1 MNLSK
6 KICWALLM
14 LFCAVMLSC
23 SGDGGAGSTTTAMTG
38 KKPAKVLANDFQVTT
53 NTTDQSQPAVAYDTE
68 NHNRYLTVFVDS
80 RSGQQI
86 YGAICVGSD
95 SIGQG
100 EPGNVTSIAAN
111 PFNFPLTTATGNKS
125 QPKVA
130 FFKHPS
136 DSTKSRYLVVW
147 TDSRAGYGQI
157 YGQFVSPNGT
167 LIGLNFPISTHTANV
182 DINQNDPDLIYNEVT
197 GKFVVAW
204 VDTSTYDTDANAAN
218 NVTYKAA
225 SATSATNTVT
235 IGHIPLPFA
244 DNNIVRTI
252 EVDPLTGTTANLQ
265 NVSKAVRTGAITDN
279 GSVITD
285 TWSVQLN
292 ESHPRIAFSPIT
304 GEIFTCWSGS
314 TSTVTLTIN
323 YTTTNE
329 AGPPPAVTAVY
340 KSYVFT
346 SVPVDD
352 APTKIKLRRNQGLGF
367 VNDFSYG
374 TATFSATNP
383 TVAVDPN
390 TNRLLLAWEDN
401 NGGAQT
407 GKNIVGQLVDLSGF
421 TSYGDPIRISSAVG
435 DQTAPVAAF
444 DNVNERY
451 FVAWEDARNQ
461 SANLSNIDL
470 YSQFIDPQGNLSG
483 GNSIVTVATGNQL
496 SPAVAFGDVSFRKFM
511 VVWKDGRALSN
522 SDIFA
527 QLLEFS
533 AAPQLTIT
541 DTNDVPILS
550 GAIDFGNVDI
560 SSSTPYKDIT
570 FRIRNDGNSVLTI
583 NSVIAP
589 ASPFSFL
596 TPKPTT
602 ISPGTNAE
610 MTVRFAP
617 TAAGS
622 YSNPA
627 EGYRMIFDSNGG
639 QAVINL
645 SGAGVGIL
653 PLSIATSSLPDGTA
667 GAVYPGSKL
676 EATGGVRPYGS
687 WAVTSGTLPPGLA
700 LASTD
705 GQITGTI
712 DPSAASSYT
721 FTVSVTDSN
730 GASTTK
736 SLTLNVTAMAITTS
750 SLPTWTQLKTGYS
763 KALAVS
769 IPGVTVKPA
778 NLTWTAQGLPQGLQ
792 LTSAGVI
799 TDDSSATGPLIP
811 GSFNVTVQA
820 SYLDDTVTPNRTYS
834 ASKTFNLVINPALF
848 ITTSSI
854 PAVVVGASYN
864 QALALQGGTPSYF
877 WQVSAGSL
885 PGGLTLSPST
895 GTISGTPTQTGT
907 FSFTVKVQDSTGA
920 MTTRDLV
927 VKVNPT
933 LSISTNSLPS
943 VESGVS
949 YAQELVATGG
959 TEPYVWSISGA
970 GTLPPGLTLDGAS
983 GVIRGTVGGSGNYS
997 FNIKVTDADGNFYTK
1012 LFTISVR
1019 AAGIVSGNL
1028 VFTDLAGADLG
1039 GTQNF
1044 GGVLVNN
1051 TAVATVWVKNTTTSR
1066 ITVSSVAATGNSG
1079 FVASGGGNVDPAK
1092 SIPISLYFTPKAV
1105 SSYNGT
1111 LTVTDSTGST
1121 YTLAL
1126 AGNGASAVAA
1136 VQGTTGVTDST
1147 ELFFS
1152 NPALSDFVASK
1163 PSEPAELANFTPLGA
1178 ISLRLENVVSEGTV
1192 NVAVTFQTT
1201 LSDSSVFYKVVNNP
1215 LTNQITWT
1223 KITPISRS
1231 GNTAVFA
1238 VTDNNPLHDSD
1249 LNPGYIQDPIVVGV
1263 VGSAPVGGGTD
1274 TGSTPPSSSGGKSGC
1289 FIATAAYGSYL
1300 DPQVVV
1306 LRHFRDNVLLKS
1318 APGRAFVS
1326 FYYKHSPPIADFIYE
1341 HGFLRLLTRWA
1352 LTPLIFAVK
1361 YPVTMLL
1368 LPLLF
1373 AFNRFRRQK
1382 IAVPAPVVGG
1392 R

>member
-1 MNLSK
+1 MNFSK
-6 KICWALLM
+6 KLCWALLM

-23 SGDGGAGSTTTAMTG
+23 SGDGGTSTTTAPGG
-38 KKPAKVLANDFQVTT
+38 KKTAKVLTSDFQVTS
-53 NTTDQSQPAVAYDTE
+53 NTTDQSQPAIAYDTV
-68 NHNRYLTVFVDS
+68 NSNRYLTVFVDS
-80 RSGQQI
+80 RNGQQI
-86 YGAICVGSD
+86 YGAISVGSD
-95 SIGQG
+95 SPGQG
-100 EPGNVTSIAAN
+100 LPGNVTSLAASAAN
-111 PFNFPLTTATGNKS
+111 FAITDVTGNKS

-130 FFKHPS
+130 FYHDPN
-136 DSTKSRYLVVW
+136 DDTKSMYLVVW

-157 YGQFVSPNGT
+157 YGQFVSMTGT
-167 LIGLNFPISTHTANV
+167 LLGDNFQISPHVANV

-204 VDTSTYDTDANAAN
+204 VDTSTYDTDANPDN
-218 NVTYKAA
+218 DVTYRAVGT
-225 SATSATNTVT
+225 TSTTNTIT

-265 NVSKAVRTGAITDN
+265 NVSATVRTGAITDTGTN
-279 GSVITD
+279 IID
-285 TWSVQLN
+285 TWKVQLN
-292 ESHPRIAFSPIT
+292 ESHPRIAYSPIT
-304 GEIFTCWSGS
+304 GEIFTSWSGS
-314 TSTVTLTIN
+314 TSTVTLTIT
-323 YTTTNE
+323 YTTSTV
-329 AGPPPAVTAVY
+329 AGPPQITTATY

-346 SVPVDD
+346 SVSQDD
-352 APTKIKLRRNQGLGF
+352 AATKVKLRRNQGLGF
-367 VNDFSYG
+367 INDFSFG
-374 TATFSATNP
+374 TVGFPATNP
-383 TVAVDPN
+383 SVSVDPN

-401 NGGAQT
+401 NGGAVT

-421 TSYGDPIRISSAVG
+421 TAYGDPILISNAVG

-444 DNVNERY
+444 DNVNQRF
-451 FVAWEDARNQ
+451 FVVWEDARNQ

-470 YSQFIDPQGNLSG
+470 YSQFVDPQGNLSG

-496 SPAVAFGDVSFRKFM
+496 SPAVAFGDVNFRKFM

-533 AAPQLTIT
+533 SAPQLTIT
-541 DTNDVPILS
+541 DTMDVPILS

-560 SSSTPYKDIT
+560 SSSTPYKDVT

-583 NSVIAP
+583 NSIVDP
-589 ASPFSFL
+589 ADPFKFT

-617 TAAGS
+617 HSAGS
-622 YSNPA
+622 FSNPA
-627 EGYRMIFDSNGG
+627 DGYRMIFDSNGG

-653 PLSIATSSLPDGTA
+653 PLSIATSSLPDGTS
-667 GAVYPGSKL
+667 GAVYPGAKL
-676 EATGGVRPYGS
+676 TATGGVWPYGS
-687 WAVTSGTLPPGLA
+687 WTITSGTLPPGLT
-700 LASTD
+700 LSST
-705 GQITGTI
+705 TGDISGTVS
-712 DPSAASSYT
+712 PAAASSYT
-721 FTVSVTDSN
+721 FTVGVTDSN

-736 SLTLNVTAMAITTS
+736 SLTLNITAMSITTS

-763 KALAVS
+763 ATLAAS
-769 IPGVTVKPA
+769 IPGVTIKPA
-778 NLTWTAQGLPQGLQ
+778 NITWTAQGLPQGLQ
-792 LTSAGVI
+792 LTSSGSISDV
-799 TDDSSATGPLIP
+799 SSATGPLIP
-811 GSFNVTVQA
+811 GSYNVTVQA

-834 ASKTFNLVINPALF
+834 ASKNLTLTINPALY
-848 ITTSSI
+848 ITTTSLPS
-854 PAVVVGASYN
+854 VVVGAPYN
-864 QALALQGGTPSYF
+864 QSLVMQGGTPSYL
-877 WQVSAGSL
+877 WQISGGSL
-885 PGGLTLSPST
+885 PAGLTMSPST
-895 GTISGTPTQTGT
+895 GTISGAPSQTGT
-907 FSFTVKVQDSTGA
+907 FIFTVKVLDSTGA
-920 MTTRDLV
+920 TTTRDLAI
-927 VKVNPT
+927 KVNPT
-933 LSISTNSLPS
+933 LSITTTALPS
-943 VESGVS
+943 VENGAT
-949 YAQELVATGG
+949 YAQELVAGGG
-959 TEPYVWSISGA
+959 TEPYVWSLSGS
-970 GTLPPGLTLDGAS
+970 GTLPPGLALDSAS
-983 GVIRGTVGGSGNYS
+983 GVISGKASGSGNYS

-1012 LFTISVR
+1012 LFTITVR

-1028 VFTDLAGADLG
+1028 VFTNLAGADLG

-1066 ITVSSVAATGNSG
+1066 ITVSSVAASNNSG
-1079 FVASGGGNVDPAK
+1079 FVASGGGNVDPSK

-1105 SSYNGT
+1105 TSYSGT

-1126 AGNGASAVAA
+1126 AGSGASAVAA
-1136 VQGTTGVTDST
+1136 IQGTTGVTDST

-1152 NPALSDFVASK
+1152 NPALSDFTASK
-1163 PSEPAELANFTPLGA
+1163 PSEPVELANFTPLGA

-1263 VGSAPVGGGTD
+1263 VGSAPAGGGTD
-1274 TGSTPPSSSGGKSGC
+1274 TGSTPPSSSSGKSGC

-1373 AFNRFRRQK
+1373 AYNRFRKQK
-1382 IAVPAPVVGG
+1382 IAVPA

>member
-1 MNLSK
+1 MNFSK
-6 KICWALLM
+6 KISWVFLM
-14 LFCAVMLSC
+14 LLCAIMLSC
-23 SGDGGAGSTTTAMTG
+23 SGDGGTDSTTVTSG

-53 NTTDQSQPAVAYDTE
+53 NTTDQSQPAIAYDTV

-80 RSGQQI
+80 RNGQQL

-95 SIGQG
+95 SLGQG
-100 EPGNVTSIAAN
+100 VTGNVTSIAAN
-111 PFNFPLTTATGNKS
+111 PVNFPITTVTGNKS

-130 FFKHPS
+130 FYRDPTNPT
-136 DSTKSRYLVVW
+136 DATKSRYLVVW

-157 YGQFVSPNGT
+157 YGQFVSMTGA
-167 LIGLNFPISTHTANV
+167 LIGSNFTISTHTANI

-204 VDTSTYDTDANAAN
+204 VDTTTYDTDANATN
-218 NVTYKAA
+218 DVTYTAVG
-225 SATSATNTVT
+225 TSDSIT
-235 IGHIPLPFA
+235 IGHIPLPYA
-244 DNNIVRTI
+244 DNNLVRTI
-252 EVDPLTGTTANLQ
+252 EVDPLTGATNNMQ
-265 NVSKAVRTGAITDN
+265 NVSKTVRIGAITDN

-292 ESHPRIAFSPIT
+292 ESHPRIAYSPIT
-304 GEIFTCWSGS
+304 GEIFTSWSGS
-314 TSTVTLTIN
+314 TTTVTLSIN
-323 YTTTNE
+323 YTTTTIV
-329 AGPPPAVTAVY
+329 GPPDVIRAIY
-340 KSYVFT
+340 KSYLFT
-346 SVPVDD
+346 SVKKDD
-352 APTKIKLRRNQGLGF
+352 APTKVKLRRDQGLGF
-367 VNDFSYG
+367 INDFSYG
-374 TATFSATNP
+374 TVGFASTNP

-401 NGGAQT
+401 NGGT
-407 GKNIVGQLVDLSGF
+407 ESGKNIVGQLVDLSGF
-421 TSYGDPIRISSAVG
+421 TSYGDRIRISNAVG

-444 DNVNERY
+444 DNVNQRF

-470 YSQFIDPQGNLSG
+470 YSQFVDPQGNLSG

-496 SPAVAFGDVSFRKFM
+496 SPAVAFGDVNFRKFM

-533 AAPQLTIT
+533 TAPQLTIT

-583 NSVIAP
+583 NSIVDP
-589 ASPFSFL
+589 AAPFSFT

-645 SGAGVGIL
+645 SGAGVGNL
-653 PLSIATSSLPDGTA
+653 PLSIATVSLPDGTA
-667 GAVYPGSKL
+667 GSAYQGATL
-676 EATGGVRPYGS
+676 TATGGVRPYGS
-687 WAVTSGTLPPGLA
+687 WTVTSGTLPPGLA
-700 LASTD
+700 LSSTT
-705 GQITGTI
+705 GVISGTI
-712 DPSAASSYT
+712 DPAATSSYT

-730 GASTTK
+730 GTSTTK
-736 SLTLNVTAMAITTS
+736 SLTMNITAMSISTS

-763 KALAVS
+763 KTLAAS

-792 LTSAGVI
+792 LTSSGTI
-799 TDDSSATGPLIP
+799 TDVDPATGPLIP
-811 GSFNVTVQA
+811 GSYNVTVQA
-820 SYLDDTVTPNRTYS
+820 SYLDDTVTPNRTYT
-834 ASKTFNLVINPALF
+834 ASKNLTLDINPALF
-848 ITTSSI
+848 ITTTSL
-854 PAVVVGASYN
+854 PAVVLGADYN
-864 QALALQGGTPSYF
+864 QSLMMQGGTPSYL
-877 WQVSAGSL
+877 WQITSGSL
-885 PGGLTLSPST
+885 PAGLIPNPST
-895 GTISGTPTQTGT
+895 GTISGKPLQTGT
-907 FSFTVKVQDSTGA
+907 FSFTVKLSDSTGA
-920 MTTRDLV
+920 STTRDLV
-927 VKVNPT
+927 IKVNPT
-933 LSISTNSLPS
+933 LSITTNSLPS
-943 VESGVS
+943 VDSGAS
-949 YAQELVATGG
+949 YAQELVADGG
-959 TEPYVWSISGA
+959 TQPYVWSISGS
-970 GTLPPGLTLDGAS
+970 GTLPPGLTLDTAS
-983 GVIRGTVGGSGNYS
+983 GVIRGTAGGSGSYS
-997 FNIKVTDADGNFYTK
+997 FNVKVTDADGNIYTK
-1012 LFTISVR
+1012 LLTISVR

-1028 VFTDLAGADLG
+1028 VFVDRNGADLG

-1044 GGVLVNN
+1044 GGTLVNSR
-1051 TAVATVWVKNTTTSR
+1051 AAATVYVKNTTTSR
-1066 ITVSSVAATGNSG
+1066 ITVSNVVTNNSAFTATG
-1079 FVASGGGNVDPAK
+1079 FGNVEPAQTL
-1092 SIPISLYFTPKAV
+1092 PISVYFTPKAV
-1105 SSYNGT
+1105 SNYTGT
-1111 LTVTDSTGST
+1111 LTVTDTTGAT

-1126 AGNGASAVAA
+1126 SGSGASAVAA
-1136 VQGTTGVTDST
+1136 IEGTAGTTADTAI
-1147 ELFFS
+1147 FFS
-1152 NPALSDFVASK
+1152 NPALADVSVGK
-1163 PSEPAELANFTPLGA
+1163 PDNFTPLSA
-1178 ISLRLENVVSEGTV
+1178 ISLRIEDVQPSATV

-1201 LSDSSVFYKVVNNP
+1201 LSDSSVYYKVVNNP
-1215 LTNQITWT
+1215 LTNEITWT
-1223 KITPISRS
+1223 KITPVSRS

-1238 VTDNNPLHDSD
+1238 VIDNDERHDSD
-1249 LNPGYIQDPIVVGV
+1249 LNAGFIQDPIVVGV
-1263 VGSAPVGGGTD
+1263 EGGGTSGGGTD
-1274 TGSTPPSSSGGKSGC
+1274 TGNNPPPASSTGKSGC

-1368 LPLLF
+1368 LPLF
-1373 AFNRFRRQK
+1373 YAFNRFRKQK
-1382 IAVPAPVVGG
+1382 MAVA

>member
-23 SGDGGAGSTTTAMTG
+23 SGDGGTGTTTAAGG
-38 KKPAKVLANDFQVTT
+38 KKPAKVLTSDFQVTSDP
-53 NTTDQSQPAVAYDTE
+53 TDQSQPAIAYDTV

-80 RSGQQI
+80 RNGQQI
-86 YGAICVGSD
+86 YGAISVGSD
-95 SIGQG
+95 SLGQG
-100 EPGNVTSIAAN
+100 VPGNVTSLAAN
-111 PFNFPLTTATGNKS
+111 PTNFAITNVTGNKA

-130 FFKHPS
+130 FYHDPN
-136 DSTKSRYLVVW
+136 DSTKSMYLVVW

-157 YGQFVSPNGT
+157 YGQFVSMTGA
-167 LIGLNFPISTHTANV
+167 LLGGNFQISPHVANV

-204 VDTSTYDTDANAAN
+204 VDTSTYDTTANPAN
-218 NVTYKAA
+218 DVTYTAVGA
-225 SATSATNTVT
+225 GNSIT
-235 IGHIPLPFA
+235 IRHIPLPFA

-252 EVDPLTGTTANLQ
+252 EVDPNYTTHATGNLQ
-265 NVSKAVRTGAITDN
+265 HVSAKVRVGGIVDSGSAI
-279 GSVITD
+279 ID
-285 TWSVQLN
+285 TWKVQLN
-292 ESHPRIAFSPIT
+292 ESHPRIAYSPIT
-304 GEIFTCWSGS
+304 GEIFTSWSGS
-314 TSTVTLTIN
+314 TSTVTLTITYSLN
-323 YTTTNE
+323 TT
-329 AGPPPAVTAVY
+329 AGPPPVTTAIY
-340 KSYVFT
+340 KSAVFT
-346 SVPVDD
+346 SLNDDD
-352 APTKIKLRRNQGLGF
+352 AATKVKLRRNQGLGF
-367 VNDFSYG
+367 INDFSFG
-374 TATFSATNP
+374 TVGYPATNP
-383 TVAVDPN
+383 SVTVDPN

-401 NGGAQT
+401 NGGTET

-421 TSYGDPIRISSAVG
+421 TAYGDQIQISNAVG

-444 DNVNERY
+444 DNVNQRF

-470 YSQFIDPQGNLSG
+470 YSQFVDPQGNLSG

-496 SPAVAFGDVSFRKFM
+496 SPAVAFGDVNFRKFM

-533 AAPQLTIT
+533 SAPQLTIT
-541 DTNDVPILS
+541 DTKDVPILS

-560 SSSTPYKDIT
+560 SSSTPYKDVT

-583 NSVIAP
+583 NSIVDP
-589 ASPFSFL
+589 AEPFKFT

-645 SGAGVGIL
+645 SGAGIGNL
-653 PLSIATSSLPDGTA
+653 PLSIATSTLPDGTA
-667 GAVYPGSKL
+667 GAVYPGVTLS
-676 EATGGVRPYGS
+676 ATGGVRPYGS
-687 WAVTSGTLPPGLA
+687 WTITSGTLPPGLT
-700 LASTD
+700 LSPTT
-705 GQITGTI
+705 GVISGTI
-712 DPSAASSYT
+712 SPSAASAYT
-721 FTVSVTDSN
+721 FTVGVTDSN

-736 SLTLNVTAMAITTS
+736 SLTLNITAMSITTS

-763 KALAVS
+763 ATLAAS
-769 IPGVTVKPA
+769 IPGVTIKPA
-778 NLTWTAQGLPQGLQ
+778 NMTWTAQGLPQGLQ
-792 LTSAGVI
+792 LTSGGTI
-799 TDDSSATGPLIP
+799 TDVSSATGPLIP
-811 GSFNVTVQA
+811 GSYNVTVQA

-834 ASKTFNLVINPALF
+834 ASKSITLTINPALF
-848 ITTSSI
+848 ITTTSLPS
-854 PAVVVGASYN
+854 VVVGAPYN
-864 QALALQGGTPSYF
+864 QSLVMQGGTPSYL
-877 WQVSAGSL
+877 WQISGGSL
-885 PGGLTLSPST
+885 PAGLTLSPST
-895 GTISGTPTQTGT
+895 GTISGAPSQTGT
-907 FSFTVKVQDSTGA
+907 FSFTVKVLDSTGA
-920 MTTRDLV
+920 YTTRDLAI
-927 VKVNPT
+927 KVNPT
-933 LSISTNSLPS
+933 LSITTTSLPS
-943 VESGVS
+943 VETGST
-949 YAQELVATGG
+949 YAQELVAAGG
-959 TEPYVWSISGA
+959 TEPYVWSISGS
-970 GTLPPGLTLDGAS
+970 GTLPPGLTLDNAS
-983 GVIRGTVGGSGNYS
+983 GVISGKASGSGNYS

-1039 GTQNF
+1039 GTHNF
-1044 GGVLVNN
+1044 GGVLVNK

-1066 ITVSSVAATGNSG
+1066 ITVSSVAATSNSG
-1079 FVASGGGNVDPAK
+1079 FVASGGGNVDPSK

-1105 SSYNGT
+1105 SSYSGT

-1126 AGNGASAVAA
+1126 AGSGASAVAA
-1136 VQGTTGVTDST
+1136 IEGTTGVTDST
-1147 ELFFS
+1147 ALFFS
-1152 NPALSDFVASK
+1152 NPALSDITAGK
-1163 PSEPAELANFTPLGA
+1163 PAELATFTPLGA
-1178 ISLRLENVVSEGTV
+1178 ISLRLENVVSPGIV

-1201 LSDSSVFYKVVNNP
+1201 LSDSSVYYKVVNNP

-1223 KITPISRS
+1223 KIDPISRS

-1238 VTDNNPLHDSD
+1238 VEDNNPLHDSD

-1263 VGSAPVGGGTD
+1263 VGSAPTGGGTD
-1274 TGSTPPSSSGGKSGC
+1274 TGNTPPSSSSGKSGC

-1368 LPLLF
+1368 FPLLF
-1373 AFNRFRRQK
+1373 AYNRFRKQK
-1382 IAVPAPVVGG
+1382 IAVPA